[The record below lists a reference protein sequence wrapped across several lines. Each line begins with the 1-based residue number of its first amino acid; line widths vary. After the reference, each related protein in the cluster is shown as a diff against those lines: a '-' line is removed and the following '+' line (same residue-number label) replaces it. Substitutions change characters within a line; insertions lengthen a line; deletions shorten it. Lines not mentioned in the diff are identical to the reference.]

1 MTKLTLNPGGLLQP
15 NTRSPQPYR

>member
-15 NTRSPQPYR
+15 NRRSLQPYR